1 MLLGQVCKRLTC
13 EDVVL
18 YKIARLFIYFFIL
31 IVNGSVDTSYIRDIW
46 SINHS

>member
-18 YKIARLFIYFFIL
+18 YKIARLFISFFIL